1 MSYLFTLPKE
11 MMAFISTGSSSK
23 TLFRTSR
30 VFHSGEVIKISEIA
44 VMEYGDRNQLT
55 LRLYRNNLFLLV
67 EEIGDEIRELA
78 CAWTKRYEETHDER
92 TSTETIHDRLAPLL
106 QRHIQRESRIVFDEK
121 GPGVHFVL

>member
-78 CAWTKRYEETHDER
+78 CAWTKRYEETHD
-92 TSTETIHDRLAPLL
+92 
-106 QRHIQRESRIVFDEK
+106 
-121 GPGVHFVL
+121 